1 MQTRFIS
8 AKDIDWY
15 ILDVLKEWFIKL
27 KFFKLK
33 LIVKIKKLKLQGSDC
48 TKAIDIYIYWMF

>member
-33 LIVKIKKLKLQGSDC
+33 LIVKIKKLKLQESD
-48 TKAIDIYIYWMF
+48 